1 MAPIPPNRFQAGHT
15 QGIQKGRAG
24 QENLFTRNTEV
35 KNAPTVRSMLA
46 AKNDRG
52 VPRITKATIIRP
64 PIITPKENAAS
75 GAVQNDPTNR
85 SKLRPQASHVSS
97 TFVKSAP
104 ARKGAKAESISRI
117 PRPPQGAP
125 RRSALTDITEN
136 VQANVA
142 TTIRPGTPILPL
154 QEETKKI
161 LVAEKGYLAAKE
173 IHQGEVAHLESV
185 VEAMDT
191 NVDQSMKRMSLDGTY
206 TETTTIT
213 TTTAGSTTSSTQAPL
228 QNRKLNVKEKNLL
241 QNPSH
246 QIQHDTKASAIAIC
260 TADDAMEDTS
270 TKEPPQPFPSH
281 DQPSNEKQVIPPN
294 NHPSDAIAADVDM
307 DERSNGSTIFPR
319 RLLTEQEYFLNEDY
333 ADRIFQYMKEN
344 ENLLKQVSLRIS
356 RAYVES
362 RSIQFWAN
370 RMAVVDCICNYGCA
384 IRANLECVFLAVNIM
399 DRVLT
404 KDGPDVLEPRILII
418 GILSLLIAV
427 KYEDGARPRMDLMTV
442 SEIMDS
448 RDFHVNLDAIR
459 LMEWKILKSINFKLA
474 WPGPLMFLRRCSRAD
489 DENPEARMM
498 GKYLL
503 ETMLYDR
510 RFLIYV
516 PSHQAA
522 AALYVS
528 RLILSRADWNDLLV
542 GYSGYQENQLRSLS
556 VHLLEFLTLDIIQR
570 TSVYTKYSIREC
582 YRVSVFVAHWAPDI
596 LQPLVNQ

>member
-1 MAPIPPNRFQAGHT
+1 MAPIPPNRLQAGHT
-15 QGIQKGRAG
+15 QSIQKGRAG
-24 QENLFTRNTEV
+24 QENLFTRNTE

-52 VPRITKATIIRP
+52 APRITKATIFRP
-64 PIITPKENAAS
+64 PIVTHKENAAS

-85 SKLRPQASHVSS
+85 SKLTNNAPQASHLST
-97 TFVKSAP
+97 TFVKSAT
-104 ARKGAKAESISRI
+104 ARKGTKAGSIPRI

-136 VQANVA
+136 VQTNVA
-142 TTIRPGTPILPL
+142 TTIRPGTPILPF
-154 QEETKKI
+154 QEATKKI

-173 IHQGEVAHLESV
+173 IHQGAVAHLESV
-185 VEAMDT
+185 VEALDT

-213 TTTAGSTTSSTQAPL
+213 TTTTDTTTSTTQVPL
-228 QNRKLNVKEKNLL
+228 QNRNLNVKEKNSS
-241 QNPSH
+241 QNQSH
-246 QIQHDTKASAIAIC
+246 QIQHDTKASTTAIC

-281 DQPSNEKQVIPPN
+281 DQQSNEKQAIPPN
-294 NHPSDAIAADVDM
+294 NQPSHAIAVDVDM

-344 ENLLKQVSLRIS
+344 EVSLRIS

-370 RMAVVDCICNYGCA
+370 RMAIVDWICNYGCA

-404 KDGPDVLEPRILII
+404 KDGLDVLEPRILII
-418 GILSLLIAV
+418 GILSLLIAA
-427 KYEDGARPRMDLMTV
+427 KYEDAARPRMDLMTV

-556 VHLLEFLTLDIIQR
+556 LHLLEFLTSDVIQR
-570 TSVYTKYSIREC
+570 TYVYTKYSIREC
-582 YRVSVFVAHWAPDI
+582 YCVSVFVARWAPDI
-596 LQPLVNQ
+596 LQLLVNQ